1 MDRRVELY
9 AYVFLCPSCLTSQVQ
24 GTSSGQG
31 STATL
36 ADSTA
41 ATHGC
46 WPQVPTKPTCRAWLP
61 AKALQVPVFL
71 FFCFWLFF
79 SLSNLSIVFWVFL
92 GGVPSQVVD
101 DLGWLGLWLGTSV
114 LSLVDRLTLRRS
126 FEESVLKSSA
136 TVWQANFLTWSC

>member
-1 MDRRVELY
+1 M
-9 AYVFLCPSCLTSQVQ
+9 
-24 GTSSGQG
+24 
-31 STATL
+31 
-36 ADSTA
+36 
-41 ATHGC
+41 
-46 WPQVPTKPTCRAWLP
+46 
-61 AKALQVPVFL
+61 
-71 FFCFWLFF
+71 
-79 SLSNLSIVFWVFL
+79 SNLSIVFWVFL